1 MQEIILVALLCLYP
15 ATLICI
21 LLAYSKG
28 YARGAKDI
36 VDLDTEYDRK
46 FKEMI
51 VDFIVGNYVR
61 RDEHAEDGEDS
72 GGNEQRKTRLE
83 PSECIFSD

>member
-1 MQEIILVALLCLYP
+1 MQEIILAALLYLYP
-15 ATLICI
+15 STLICI

-36 VDLDTEYDRK
+36 VDIDTEYDRK

-51 VDFIVGNYVR
+51 VDFIVGNYER
-61 RDEHAEDGEDS
+61 RTGMQEDITYCANTNCKNMNCDR
-72 GGNEQRKTRLE
+72 NQK
-83 PSECIFSD
+83 I

>member
-36 VDLDTEYDRK
+36 VDIDTEYDRK
-46 FKEMI
+46 FKAMI
-51 VDFIVGNYVR
+51 ADFIVGNYVR

-72 GGNEQRKTRLE
+72 GGDRTGKERTVVQAE
-83 PSECIFSD
+83 